1 MAKSYKVKYKER
13 NKLASSLKKEI
24 RSKGF
29 NGDGTLVAGIRIAA
43 ESGVDLNGVTIRIIA
58 PFYYL
63 FLDLGTGK
71 KAIGSPVKQP
81 PVDGSYPNL
90 ITQDWLSRSDTQ
102 AIIGE
107 IMQDYFQWRLNEFK
121 IFQNA
126 FEMEKPRVKVGMSLY
141 GDPTGEWNIDIK
153 PQGVKY

>member
-1 MAKSYKVKYKER
+1 MKNYKVKYKQR
-13 NKLASSLKKEI
+13 NKLATTLKRTI

-29 NGDGTLVAGIRIAA
+29 SGDGSLVAGVRIAA

-63 FLDLGTGK
+63 FQDLGTGK
-71 KAIGSPVKQP
+71 KAISSPVKQP
-81 PVDGSYPNL
+81 PVEGIYPNF
-90 ITQDWLSRSDTQ
+90 ITEDWLSRSDTQ
-102 AIIGE
+102 NIISE
-107 IMQDYFQWRLNEFK
+107 IMQDYFQWRLDNFP

-126 FEMEKPRVKVGMSLY
+126 FEMNKPRVKVGMSLY

-153 PQGVKY
+153 PQEVGY